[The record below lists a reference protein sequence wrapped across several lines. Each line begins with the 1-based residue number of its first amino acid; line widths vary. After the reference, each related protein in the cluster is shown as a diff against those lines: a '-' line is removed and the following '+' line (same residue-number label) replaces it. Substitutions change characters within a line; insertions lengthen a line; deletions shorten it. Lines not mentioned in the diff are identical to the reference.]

1 MPKNSDETTQSVFD
15 TTKLIFV
22 TDEQLLRKVIREE
35 IAGSKKEP
43 IQANDLSDKMD
54 RRKAAKFLSV
64 SYQTMYNWTKE
75 GIIKEHGQGRK
86 KYYLRQELIESM
98 QNNG

>member
-1 MPKNSDETTQSVFD
+1 MEEPTTFD
-15 TTKLIFV
+15 STKLIFV

-35 IAGSKKEP
+35 IAGAKKEP
-43 IQANDLSDKMD
+43 IQATDLSEKMD

-75 GIIKEHGQGRK
+75 GLIKEHGQGRK
-86 KYYLRQELIESM
+86 KFYLRHELIASM